1 MSSLEPRNA
10 PSPSK
15 PASPAPSNRLA
26 DAMQSAGICA
36 RNHPGYLKAKGETG
50 PQDKPTAPYELTGP
64 GDRRE
69 ITFESYT
76 PMVDPKHPG
85 IFNLAPPDPSGDDAR
100 NGDTRGSV
108 SPRAVRVATRADGS
122 TMVRPEG
129 WEYAIR
135 MVAGGPEHLA
145 PVRASGSAG
154 DVQIGAREGESG

>member
-1 MSSLEPRNA
+1 MGKRFMTRIPRGVGRGVDGAVISAIGNPLCDA
-10 PSPSK
+10 D
-15 PASPAPSNRLA
+15 SPA
-26 DAMQSAGICA
+26 AGA
-36 RNHPGYLKAKGETG
+36 SQAT
-50 PQDKPTAPYELTGP
+50 
-64 GDRRE
+64 
-69 ITFESYT
+69 
-76 PMVDPKHPG
+76 
-85 IFNLAPPDPSGDDAR
+85 SGDDAR
-100 NGDTRGSV
+100 NGDTSGSV